1 MNSQILKIGLIA
13 VAISIVSSTQLEA
26 QTKLKLTARYQI
38 EKGTRNGWIVVS
50 AEIPEGN
57 HIYAL
62 TQKGTPP
69 PTKIKIAASDDFS
82 VTKKFKP
89 NKKPKVIEKDPV
101 FESRVEKHEGKV
113 AFLATIT
120 IADGVDIEE
129 LFIDLKFHG
138 QICSDT
144 ACIPLRNKP
153 IPVEFGGYFV
163 KTDKKKDK

>member
-50 AEIPEGN
+50 AEIPKGN

-69 PTKIKIAASDDFS
+69 PTKIKIAESDDFS

-89 NKKPKVIEKDPV
+89 NKKHKVI
-101 FESRVEKHEGKV
+101 
-113 AFLATIT
+113 
-120 IADGVDIEE
+120 
-129 LFIDLKFHG
+129 
-138 QICSDT
+138 
-144 ACIPLRNKP
+144 
-153 IPVEFGGYFV
+153 
-163 KTDKKKDK
+163 